1 MRIYLRKAHHIQD
14 PEVNSIWNGPK
25 VDGKLNI
32 SSSTYS
38 CGVALSSKEVI
49 FEIHRNHSRLQKVA
63 RLRVTRRS
71 DPMCKA
77 SINGIWLMDRSR
89 MWVNLCVNYSQFT
102 QSTSAKFKVEFDD
115 LIRGL
120 QLCVCRLITAMS
132 VDPCRSISCFGS
144 WPRHELLKKIFLDLL
159 AVNTL
164 GYSSSTSLSPSHSF
178 IVCPCEDLDN

>member
-1 MRIYLRKAHHIQD
+1 MWCSTLIQVSD
-14 PEVNSIWNGPK
+14 LWDIQKPFSAAESRTAP
-25 VDGKLNI
+25 
-32 SSSTYS
+32 SYS
-38 CGVALSSKEVI
+38 
-49 FEIHRNHSRLQKVA
+49 
-63 RLRVTRRS
+63 RS

-120 QLCVCRLITAMS
+120 QLCVCRLTTAMS

>member
-1 MRIYLRKAHHIQD
+1 MRIYLRKVHHIQD
-14 PEVNSIWNGPK
+14 PEVNSIWNEPK

-38 CGVALSSKEVI
+38 CGVALSSKLVI
-49 FEIHRNHSRLQKVA
+49 FEIYRNHSRRRKVA

-77 SINGIWLMDRSR
+77 SINGIWLMDRSW

-115 LIRGL
+115 LIQGL
-120 QLCVCRLITAMS
+120 QLWFVIEVNYHH
-132 VDPCRSISCFGS
+132 VDPLFWIVAETRTFEKDI
-144 WPRHELLKKIFLDLL
+144 LDLHQL
-159 AVNTL
+159 
-164 GYSSSTSLSPSHSF
+164 LSPSHSF